1 MGRDGVLGD
10 LVQTLPVSI
19 LSVAVDTWSVSL
31 AVDEDAL
38 GLTAAQI
45 DGHLRDL
52 KAILSP
58 S

>member
-1 MGRDGVLGD
+1 
-10 LVQTLPVSI
+10 
-19 LSVAVDTWSVSL
+19 
-31 AVDEDAL
+31 VDEDAP

-58 S
+58 SETPQ